1 MPPAWQP
8 VTMAEMPDVWRRRL
22 AEGHSQSARQMV
34 AEELGTEEIN
44 VEFRVA
50 MELPDSPE
58 GWRTVLSP
66 NQFAVLRE
74 AAT

>member
-1 MPPAWQP
+1 MLVAASPALHILLAAPPP
-8 VTMAEMPDVWRRRL
+8 IVRNN
-22 AEGHSQSARQMV
+22 MV
-34 AEELGTEEIN
+34 SMNA
-44 VEFRVA
+44 
-50 MELPDSPE
+50 LPDSPE